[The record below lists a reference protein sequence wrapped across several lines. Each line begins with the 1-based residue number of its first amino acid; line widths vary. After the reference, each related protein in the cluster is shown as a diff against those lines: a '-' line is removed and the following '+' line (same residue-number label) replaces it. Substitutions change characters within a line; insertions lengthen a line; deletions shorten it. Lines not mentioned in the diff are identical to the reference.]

1 MFTKKEYMQ
10 FYTSIYN
17 LSTQQVEH
25 FQSELY
31 KRYTES
37 IKDYLTRNVVPQLTD
52 LTGAPLLQALDLRWR
67 NHQVMV
73 RWMQRFF
80 QYLDRFYVEMYNIT
94 NLTDQGMKQ
103 FKTIVLQ

>member
-10 FYTSIYN
+10 FYTSVYD
-17 LSTQQVEH
+17 LSTTQVEH

-37 IKDYLTRNVVPQLTD
+37 IQNYLIKDVMPKLVGLTD
-52 LTGAPLLQALDLRWR
+52 GPLIIELELRWR
-67 NHQVMV
+67 NHQVMI

-94 NLTDQGMKQ
+94 NLTD
-103 FKTIVLQ
+103 